1 MSDEYGGDIV
11 TITDPE
17 GNDYELEHLDTIE
30 MDDAYYMAFLPTDL
44 DEDDP
49 DYGIVILKCD
59 SSPDMGADLYVPD
72 DEAAERAYDIFMERL
87 FAEENEEGEED
98 GETAGEEE

>member
-1 MSDEYGGDIV
+1 MSDAYGGDLI

-30 MDDAYYMAFLPTDL
+30 MDNAFYLAFLPTDL
-44 DEDDP
+44 DEEDP

-59 SSPDMGADLYVPD
+59 GAPDMGADLYVPD
-72 DEAAERAYDIFMERL
+72 DEEAERAYDIFMERL
-87 FAEENEEGEED
+87 FDDAD
-98 GETAGEEE
+98 EEETQEDTEE